1 MRNLDKM
8 LVVDVESTCWDN
20 NGKSQ
25 LSRPEDSEII
35 EIGVCTID
43 LKTLEISEG
52 EGIIVKPANTEV
64 SEFCTQLT
72 TLTQSDVDKGISFE
86 DACGILRKKYNS
98 KNRLWSS
105 YGKYD
110 DNIFQRESKNK
121 NVKYPFGSFHINIK
135 GIIESVFGQTLGM
148 AQALEKMGISL
159 DGTHHRGVDDALNTA
174 KLYKQFLVSVRQNM
188 ITYK

>member
-8 LVVDVESTCWDN
+8 LVVDVEATCWN
-20 NGKSQ
+20 NDGKSM
-25 LSRPEDSEII
+25 LPRREDSEII

-43 LKTLEISEG
+43 LKTLEISPG
-52 EGIIVKPANTEV
+52 EGIIVKPVDTEV

-72 TLTQSDVDKGISFE
+72 TLTQADVDKGISFE
-86 DACGILRKKYNS
+86 DACNILRKKYNS

-110 DNIFQRESKNK
+110 DNIFQRECQKK

-148 AQALEKMGISL
+148 AQGLEKMGIVL
-159 DGTHHRGVDDALNTA
+159 DGVHHRGCDDAANTA
-174 KLYKQFLVSVRQNM
+174 KIYAWFLASVRQHM
-188 ITYK
+188 HK